1 MYKRIVVGVDGS
13 PTARAALVQALAL
26 ARHQGAALHV
36 VSAYRSAAELTAM
49 AVDPVGAV
57 IGAGSTIAEEDLR
70 SEAETILRDATEAAK
85 TAGVAVETTAVAMD
99 PSEAILDTA
108 ERVDA
113 DLIMV
118 GNRGM
123 KGARRLLGS
132 VPNRVA
138 HHAACS
144 VMIVHTT

>member
-13 PTARAALVQALAL
+13 PTARAALAQAIALAKEL
-26 ARHQGAALHV
+26 GALLHV
-36 VSAYRSAAELTAM
+36 VTAYRSGAQVTAL

-57 IGAGSTIAEEDLR
+57 VGAGAAIAEEDLR
-70 SEAETILRDATEAAK
+70 GEADAILAEAAGEA
-85 TAGVAVETTAVAMD
+85 TAAGVGVETSALAED
-99 PSEAILDTA
+99 ASEAILDTA
-108 ERVDA
+108 ERIDA
-113 DLIMV
+113 DLIIV

-123 KGARRLLGS
+123 TGAKRLLGS

-144 VMIVHTT
+144 VMIVHTA